1 MLIVD
6 AMNWKLVKDVKL
18 LVTDHAYKEQ
28 ARLNQA
34 TSNSLMARLE
44 THKAMDSVCPEA
56 RTILKNGVVRK
67 GELLMRPSALD
78 YVVLCSK
85 PYILVLKRRIRKKK
99 KDGGDRSLV
108 DVKSI
113 IGDESVKCP
122 CNDCNL
128 DRKVIRAV
136 KAYEVVH
143 FLDKEVKTSLA
154 TQVKSGKAPSNNCG
168 LMIQNWP

>member
-1 MLIVD
+1 MLIVA

-78 YVVLCSK
+78 YA
-85 PYILVLKRRIRKKK
+85 
-99 KDGGDRSLV
+99 DGDDRSLV
-108 DVKSI
+108 DVKSR
-113 IGDESVKCP
+113 IGDKSVKWP

-128 DRKVIRAV
+128 DRKVIHAL

-154 TQVKSGKAPSNNCG
+154 TQVKSGKAPSNYRG